1 MWLNKLINSI
11 TRRRAFFMVLFL
23 VMIILGVSCFNS
35 VSDDKAKKS
44 GSDNRS
50 LAGMA
55 SSVTVPKPAEV
66 RMIPESFSALAEMAS
81 PAVVNIRTV
90 RTGKTGNIFRQFH
103 KGPFG
108 EDDQMEDF
116 FNKFFNQDQ
125 QKEFKQRSLGS
136 GFIIDKDGYIVTN
149 NHVVENAD
157 KIKVIL
163 KDEKE
168 FEAEIVG
175 RDPNTDIALIRI
187 KSGYNLPVLKIGDSD
202 ALKVGQWVLAIGSPF
217 GLEHTVTAGIVSA
230 KGRVIGS
237 GPYDDFIQTD
247 ASINPGNSGGPL
259 INMTG
264 EVIGVNT
271 IIIAGGQGIGF
282 AIPINQVKGIV
293 EQLKKHGDVTRG
305 WLGVT
310 IQDLPADLAEYI
322 GIKDGKGVLV
332 SDVISGDPADKAGI
346 RPKDII
352 IEING
357 QKIESSRTLL
367 KMVADI
373 GVGEVAKIKV
383 LRDGKEKTFH
393 VEVAKRM
400 DEKIA
405 SIKDSMK
412 GQADETG
419 IRVANLT
426 PETAKRFGITEKE
439 GVIVVGVDS
448 GGEGAEA
455 GIAPGDIIREVNH
468 QAVKSVKDYTE
479 AIGKIKK
486 GETFKIFLWRS
497 KVGFIIAK
505 LTK

>member
-23 VMIILGVSCFNS
+23 VMVILGISCFNS

-44 GSDNRS
+44 GSGNS
-50 LAGMA
+50 LAGMVT
-55 SSVTVPKPAEV
+55 SVTGPKPAEV

-90 RTGKTGNIFRQFH
+90 RTAKTGNIFRQFH

-108 EDDQMEDF
+108 EDDPMEDF
-116 FNKFFNQDQ
+116 FNKFFNQDR

-136 GFIIDKDGYIVTN
+136 GFIIDKEGYIVTN
-149 NHVVENAD
+149 NHVVEKAD

-168 FEAEIVG
+168 YEAEIVG
-175 RDPNTDIALIRI
+175 RDPNTDLALIKI

-259 INMTG
+259 INMNG
-264 EVIGVNT
+264 EVIGINT

-352 IEING
+352 IDING

-383 LRDGKEKTFH
+383 LRDGKEKTFN

-405 SIKDSMK
+405 STRDSMK

-426 PETAKRFGITEKE
+426 PEIAQRFGISEKE
-439 GVIVVGVDS
+439 GVIVMEVDS
-448 GGEGAEA
+448 NGEGAEA
-455 GIAPGDIIREVNH
+455 GITPGDIIKEVNH
-468 QAVKSVKDYTE
+468 QPVKSVRDYAE

-486 GETFKIFLWRS
+486 GDTFRIFLWRS
-497 KVGFIIAK
+497 KIGFIIAK
-505 LTK
+505 MTK

>member
-11 TRRRAFFMVLFL
+11 TRRRAVFVVLFL
-23 VMIILGVSCFNS
+23 VMIILGISCFNS

-44 GSDNRS
+44 GSDSS
-50 LAGMA
+50 LAG
-55 SSVTVPKPAEV
+55 VVPSITGLKPSEV
-66 RMIPESFSALAEMAS
+66 RLIPESFSALAEMAS

-90 RTGKTGNIFRQFH
+90 RTEKTGNVFRQFH
-103 KGPFG
+103 KSPFG

-116 FNKFFNQDQ
+116 FNKFFNQNQ
-125 QKEFKQRSLGS
+125 PKEFKQRSLGS
-136 GFIIDKDGYIVTN
+136 GFIIDKEGYIVTN

-163 KDEKE
+163 KNEKE
-168 FEAEIVG
+168 FEAETVG
-175 RDPNTDIALIRI
+175 RDPNTDLALIKI
-187 KSGYNLPVLKIGDSD
+187 KPGYDLPVLKIGDSD

-259 INMTG
+259 INMSG
-264 EVIGVNT
+264 EVIGINT

-282 AIPINQVKGIV
+282 AIPINLVKGIV

-332 SDVISGDPADKAGI
+332 SDVIAGDPADKAGI

-405 SIKDSMK
+405 STRDSMK
-412 GQADETG
+412 GPADETG

-426 PETAKRFGITEKE
+426 PEIAKRFGIIEKE
-439 GVIVVGVDS
+439 GVIVAEVDS

-455 GIAPGDIIREVNH
+455 GIAPGDIIKEVNH

-486 GETFKIFLWRS
+486 GETFRIFLWRS

>member
-1 MWLNKLINSI
+1 
-11 TRRRAFFMVLFL
+11 MVLFL
-23 VMIILGVSCFNS
+23 VMVIIGVSCFNS
-35 VSDDKAKKS
+35 VSDDKAKRGGS
-44 GSDNRS
+44 GSS
-50 LAGMA
+50 LAGMVP
-55 SSVTVPKPAEV
+55 SVTGSKPAGV
-66 RMIPESFSALAEMAS
+66 MMIPESFSELAEMAS

-90 RTGKTGNIFRQFH
+90 RTEKTGNIFRQFH

-108 EDDQMEDF
+108 EDDSMEDF
-116 FNKFFNQDQ
+116 FNKFFNQNQ
-125 QKEFKQRSLGS
+125 PKEFKQRSLGS

-163 KDEKE
+163 KNEKE
-168 FEAEIVG
+168 FEAETVG
-175 RDPNTDIALIRI
+175 LDPNTDLALIKI
-187 KSGYNLPVLKIGDSD
+187 KPGYDLPVLKTGDSD

-237 GPYDDFIQTD
+237 GPYDDYIQTD

-259 INMTG
+259 LNMSG

-293 EQLKKHGDVTRG
+293 EQLKKYGDVTRG

-310 IQDLPADLAEYI
+310 IQDLPSDLAEYM

-332 SDVISGDPADKAGI
+332 SDVIPGDPADRAGI

-352 IEING
+352 VEING
-357 QKIESSRTLL
+357 QKIESRRTLL

-373 GVGEVAKIKV
+373 GVGKIAKISV
-383 LRDGKEKTFH
+383 LRDGKEKTFN

-405 SIKDSMK
+405 STGDSMK
-412 GQADETG
+412 GQPDETG

-426 PETAKRFGITEKE
+426 PEIAKRFGITEKE
-439 GVIVVGVDS
+439 GIIVVGVDS

-455 GIAPGDIIREVNH
+455 GIEPGDIIREVNR
-468 QAVKSVKDYTE
+468 QAVKSVKDYAE

-486 GETFKIFLWRS
+486 GESFYIFLWRS
-497 KVGFIIAK
+497 KVGFLIAK

>member
-1 MWLNKLINSI
+1 
-11 TRRRAFFMVLFL
+11 
-23 VMIILGVSCFNS
+23 
-35 VSDDKAKKS
+35 
-44 GSDNRS
+44 
-50 LAGMA
+50 
-55 SSVTVPKPAEV
+55 
-66 RMIPESFSALAEMAS
+66 
-81 PAVVNIRTV
+81 
-90 RTGKTGNIFRQFH
+90 
-103 KGPFG
+103 
-108 EDDQMEDF
+108 MEDF

-346 RPKDII
+346 R
-352 IEING
+352 
-357 QKIESSRTLL
+357 
-367 KMVADI
+367 
-373 GVGEVAKIKV
+373 AK
-383 LRDGKEKTFH
+383 GYYH
-393 VEVAKRM
+393 
-400 DEKIA
+400 
-405 SIKDSMK
+405 
-412 GQADETG
+412 
-419 IRVANLT
+419 
-426 PETAKRFGITEKE
+426 
-439 GVIVVGVDS
+439 
-448 GGEGAEA
+448 
-455 GIAPGDIIREVNH
+455 
-468 QAVKSVKDYTE
+468 
-479 AIGKIKK
+479 
-486 GETFKIFLWRS
+486 
-497 KVGFIIAK
+497 
-505 LTK
+505 

>member
-1 MWLNKLINSI
+1 MWINKLINSI
-11 TRRRAFFMVLFL
+11 TQRRAVFTVLFL

-44 GSDNRS
+44 GSENS
-50 LAGMA
+50 LAGVVP
-55 SSVTVPKPAEV
+55 SVAGPKPAEV

-90 RTGKTGNIFRQFH
+90 RTEKTGNIFRQFH

-108 EDDQMEDF
+108 EDDPMEDF
-116 FNKFFNQDQ
+116 FNKFFNQNQ
-125 QKEFKQRSLGS
+125 PKEYKQRSLGS
-136 GFIIDKDGYIVTN
+136 GFIIDKEGYIVTN

-168 FEAEIVG
+168 YDAETVG

-259 INMTG
+259 INMSG
-264 EVIGVNT
+264 EAIGVNT

-310 IQDLPADLAEYI
+310 IQDLSPDLAEYM
-322 GIKDGKGVLV
+322 GIKGGKGVLV
-332 SDVISGDPADKAGI
+332 SDVIPGDPADKAGI
-346 RPKDII
+346 RPEDII
-352 IEING
+352 TEING

-367 KMVADI
+367 KIVADI
-373 GVGEVAKIKV
+373 GVGEVAKIKI
-383 LRDGKEKTFH
+383 LRGGKEKTFH

-405 SIKDSMK
+405 SAKDSMK
-412 GQADETG
+412 GQTDETG

-426 PETAKRFGITEKE
+426 PEIAKRFGITEKE
-439 GVIVVGVDS
+439 GVIVVGVDPD
-448 GGEGAEA
+448 GEGAEA
-455 GIAPGDIIREVNH
+455 GIAPGDIIKEVNH
-468 QAVKSVKDYTE
+468 QTIKSVRDYTE
-479 AIGKIKK
+479 AIGRIKK
-486 GETFKIFLWRS
+486 GESFPIKLWRS